1 MSQVLK
7 LRSERA
13 ELNTQLQALAKKEA
27 DGGQL
32 SADELKQFTDLEAK
46 INDLTGQIARAEAA
60 ERIAAASA
68 VPVNESAQGNNSP
81 PAHITVTDN
90 QPAGTK
96 MAQMVRLLA
105 AAQGNQQVAADMAA
119 KGGFGSD
126 VAMALSTV
134 TAGAG
139 GVLVPENFAASVIE
153 SLRPKSVVRRMG
165 CTSIPLNNG
174 NMTIPRILGNT
185 SVTYIGAETDIP
197 VTDMTFGDLKLA
209 SKKAAAI
216 VPVANDLLAYAGVSP
231 RVDGIVVG
239 DLQLSMAL
247 SEDLH
252 FIRSDGT
259 ASKPKGLRYWAL
271 PGNVVPAALAAPN
284 LAQVEAFL
292 AGLMLRMEMKN
303 VDMASCGWIMAPR
316 TVRWLGALRDGNGNK
331 AFPEIEQ
338 GKLKGYPFAL
348 TTQIPVNL
356 GANGDES
363 EIYFANFA
371 DLYIG
376 EDMQLTIAYST
387 EASYK
392 DGAGNTV
399 SAFQRDQTLV
409 RVIAKHDFGPRHVES
424 VVVATEVK
432 WGKDMLA

>member
-13 ELNTQLQALAKKEA
+13 QLNEQLQALAKKESE
-27 DGGQL
+27 GGQL
-32 SADELKQFTDLEAK
+32 SADELEQFTSLEAK
-46 INDLTGQIARAEAA
+46 INELTGQIARAEAA

-81 PAHITVTDN
+81 PANITVTDN
-90 QPAGTK
+90 QPAGAK

-139 GVLVPENFAASVIE
+139 GVLVPENFATSVIE

-174 NMTIPRILGNT
+174 NMTLPRILGNT
-185 SVTYIGAETDIP
+185 TVSYIGTETDIP
-197 VTDMTFGDLKLA
+197 VTDMVFGDLKLA
-209 SKKAAAI
+209 AKKAAAI
-216 VPVANDLLAYAGVSP
+216 VPIANDLLAYAGVSP
-231 RVDGIVVG
+231 RVDAIVTG

-252 FIRSDGT
+252 FLRSDGT
-259 ASKPKGLRYWAL
+259 ANKPKGMRYWAL
-271 PGNVVPAALAAPN
+271 PGNVVVAPAAPT
-284 LAQVEAFL
+284 LAQVDAFL
-292 AGLMLRMEMKN
+292 SGLMLRMEMLN
-303 VDMASCGWIMAPR
+303 VDMASCGWVMAPR
-316 TVRWLGALRDGNGNK
+316 TIRWLGSLRDGNGNK
-331 AFPEIEQ
+331 AFPEIEL

-356 GANGDES
+356 GASTDES

-371 DLYIG
+371 DMYIG

-392 DGAGNTV
+392 DGGGNTV

-424 VVVATEVK
+424 IVVATQVT

>member
-13 ELNTQLQALAKKEA
+13 QLNEQLQALAKKESE
-27 DGGQL
+27 GGQL
-32 SADELKQFTDLEAK
+32 SADELEQFTSLEAK
-46 INDLTGQIARAEAA
+46 INELTGQIARAEAA

-68 VPVNESAQGNNSP
+68 VPVNESVQGNNSP
-81 PAHITVTDN
+81 PANITVTDN
-90 QPAGTK
+90 QPAGAK

-139 GVLVPENFAASVIE
+139 GVLVPENFATSVIE

-174 NMTIPRILGNT
+174 NMTLPRILGNT
-185 SVTYIGAETDIP
+185 TVSYIGTETDIP
-197 VTDMTFGDLKLA
+197 VTDMVFGDLKLA
-209 SKKAAAI
+209 AKKAAAI
-216 VPVANDLLAYAGVSP
+216 VPIANDLLAYAGVSP
-231 RVDGIVVG
+231 RVDAIVTG

-252 FIRSDGT
+252 FLRSDGT
-259 ASKPKGLRYWAL
+259 ANKPKGMRYWAL
-271 PGNVVPAALAAPN
+271 PGNVVVAPAAPT
-284 LAQVEAFL
+284 LAQVDAFL
-292 AGLMLRMEMKN
+292 SGLMLRMEMLN
-303 VDMASCGWIMAPR
+303 VDMASCGWVMAPR
-316 TVRWLGALRDGNGNK
+316 TIRWLGSLRDGNGNK
-331 AFPEIEQ
+331 AFPEIEL

-356 GANGDES
+356 GASTDES

-371 DLYIG
+371 DMYIG

-392 DGAGNTV
+392 DGGGNTV

-424 VVVATEVK
+424 IVVATQVT